1 MNRCSTC
8 ARPAEPG
15 LLFCEACGA
24 ALPAARDAIESAELP
39 WQVVHVFV
47 PAGSQQWRL
56 ALNGPLWIG
65 RADPD
70 QGFWPQVDLT
80 DANAAELGVSRRHA
94 VIDLTDQGPVLIDKN
109 SANGTWIEEE
119 QLLPLRPYV
128 LQPLTRVRLGRLPL
142 QLVLE

>member
-1 MNRCSTC
+1 M
-8 ARPAEPG
+8 
-15 LLFCEACGA
+15 LFCDACGA
-24 ALPAARDAIESAELP
+24 ALPAAQAAPETAALP
-39 WQVVHVFV
+39 WQVVYVIA
-47 PAGSQQWRL
+47 PAARKQWRL

-65 RADPD
+65 RADPEE
-70 QGFWPQVDLT
+70 GFWPEVDLT

-94 VIDLTDQGPVLIDKN
+94 VIDFTDQGPVLIDKN
-109 SANGTWIEEE
+109 SANGTWIGEE